1 MFLTQYLRI
10 IWARKWIVI
19 GLFVLVAAAGIT
31 TTMLLPRQYTAETSL
46 VVEMRLDPALG
57 ALAPALAAPS
67 YMATQVEILRSER
80 VASRAVK
87 ILGVERSAA
96 AVAQWREATQAKISL
111 ERYFAGVLQRGLS
124 VEPGRGGSS
133 ILNLGFTAGDPTFAQ
148 AAANAFAQAYQDVS
162 VELRVA
168 PARQSATF
176 LDDQV
181 KSLRGDL
188 ENAQARLS
196 KFQQTKG
203 IVVTDERLDQ
213 ENARF
218 NMLISQLASAQAER
232 VETETRQRNTGIETS
247 PDVLGSGAVQG
258 LKAQLAQAETKLSDI
273 SSIVGKNHPQRLQLD
288 AQIAELKRQIA
299 AETRRVAGG
308 TSTLSRGSSQK
319 VGELQ
324 TMVDQQKRQLL
335 SLRSDRDQIAVY
347 QRDVEAAQRAY
358 DAVSMRL
365 GQVNME
371 GQNSQANTRLLS
383 PAVEP
388 LEPSRP
394 RIMVGIVGSILGAL
408 AVGIL
413 AALGLELLDRRIRR
427 PEDLMVMPGVPVIGV
442 LQPAGSR
449 RPVFRRLLMIAPPS
463 PSRLALPRPGM
474 QA

>member
-1 MFLTQYLRI
+1 VFLTQYLRI

-19 GLFVLVAAAGIT
+19 GLFVLVAAAGIAT
-31 TTMLLPRQYTAETSL
+31 TLLLPRQYTAETSL

-232 VETETRQRNTGIETS
+232 VETETRQRNSGIETS

-394 RIMVGIVGSILGAL
+394 RVMVGIVGSILGAL
-408 AVGIL
+408 AAGIL
-413 AALGLELLDRRIRR
+413 AALGLELLDKRIRR

-449 RPVFRRLLMIAPPS
+449 RPVFRRMLMIAPPS

>member
-19 GLFVLVAAAGIT
+19 GLFVLVAAAGIAT
-31 TTMLLPRQYTAETSL
+31 TLLLPRQYTAETSL
-46 VVEMRLDPALG
+46 VVEVRIDPALG

-371 GQNSQANTRLLS
+371 GQNNQANTRLLS

-394 RIMVGIVGSILGAL
+394 KVVVGIVGSILGAL
-408 AVGIL
+408 AAGIL
-413 AALGLELLDRRIRR
+413 AALGLELLDKRIRR

-449 RPVFRRLLMIAPPS
+449 RPVFRRMLMIAPPS

>member
-1 MFLTQYLRI
+1 VLLSQYLRI
-10 IWARKWIVI
+10 IWARKWVVLALFIV
-19 GLFVLVAAAGIT
+19 VAAAGIAI
-31 TTMLLPRQYTAETSL
+31 TMLLPRQYTAETSL
-46 VVEMRLDPALG
+46 VVEVRIDPALG
-57 ALAPALAAPS
+57 ALAPALAAPT
-67 YMATQVEILRSER
+67 YMATQVEILKSER

-96 AVAQWREATQAKISL
+96 AVAQWREATKAKISL
-111 ERYFAGVLQRGLS
+111 ERYFAGVLQHGLT
-124 VEPGRGGSS
+124 VEPGRGSS
-133 ILNLGFTAGDPTFAQ
+133 IINLSFTAPDPIFAQ

-181 KSLRGDL
+181 KALRADL
-188 ENAQARLS
+188 EQAQARLS

-213 ENARF
+213 ENSRYNA
-218 NMLISQLASAQAER
+218 LIAQLANAQAER
-232 VETETRQRNTGIETS
+232 VETAARLRNTGGETS
-247 PDVLGSGAVQG
+247 PDVLGSPAIQG
-258 LKAQLAQAETKLSDI
+258 LKSQLATTETRLSDI
-273 SSIVGKNHPQRLQLD
+273 SSIVGKNHPQRLQLE
-288 AQIAELKRQIA
+288 AQIAELRRQLA
-299 AETRRVAGG
+299 SETRRVAGG
-308 TSTLSRGSSQK
+308 TSTVNRGSSQK
-319 VGELQ
+319 VEELQ
-324 TMVDQQKRQLL
+324 AMVDAQKRQLL

-371 GQNSQANTRLLS
+371 GQNNQANTRLLS

-394 RIMVGIVGSILGAL
+394 KIMVGIVGSLLGAL
-408 AVGIL
+408 AAGIL
-413 AALGLELLDRRIRR
+413 AALGLELLDPRIRR
-427 PEDLMVMPGVPVIGV
+427 PEDLIVMPGVPVIGV

-449 RPVFRRLLMIAPPS
+449 RPVFRRMLMIGPPTAARPALAAPGA
-463 PSRLALPRPGM
+463 RA
-474 QA
+474 

>member
-1 MFLTQYLRI
+1 VFLTQYLRI
-10 IWARKWIVI
+10 IWARKWVVLA
-19 GLFVLVAAAGIT
+19 LFVVIAAAGVT

-46 VVEMRLDPALG
+46 IVEVRIDPALG

-67 YMATQVEILRSER
+67 YMATQVEILKSER

-96 AVAQWREATQAKISL
+96 AVAQWREATKAKISL
-111 ERYFAGVLQRGLS
+111 ERYFAGVLQHGLS
-124 VEPGRGGSS
+124 VEPGRGSS
-133 ILNLGFTAGDPTFAQ
+133 IINLSFSSPDPIFAQ

-176 LDDQV
+176 LDEQV
-181 KSLRGDL
+181 KSLRADL

-218 NMLISQLASAQAER
+218 NMLIGQLATAQAEQ
-232 VETETRQRNTGIETS
+232 VETAARLRNTGGETS

-258 LKAQLAQAETKLSDI
+258 LKSQLASVETKLSDI
-273 SSIVGKNHPQRLQLD
+273 SSIVGKNHPQRIQLE
-288 AQIAELKRQIA
+288 AQIAELRRQIA

-308 TSTLSRGSSQK
+308 TSTTNRGSAQK

-324 TMVDQQKRQLL
+324 SMVDAQKRQLL

-371 GQNSQANTRLLS
+371 GQNNQANTRLLS

-394 RIMVGIVGSILGAL
+394 KIMVGIVGSLLGAL
-408 AVGIL
+408 AAGVL
-413 AALGLELLDRRIRR
+413 AALGLELLDPRIRR
-427 PEDLMVMPGVPVIGV
+427 PEDLIVMPGVPVIGV
-442 LQPAGSR
+442 LQPAGSK
-449 RPVFRRLLMIAPPS
+449 RPVFRRMLMIGAPTAARPA
-463 PSRLALPRPGM
+463 LAGPGVRS
-474 QA
+474 

>member
-19 GLFVLVAAAGIT
+19 GLFVLIAAAGIA
-31 TTMLLPRQYTAETSL
+31 TTMLMPRQYTAETSL

-394 RIMVGIVGSILGAL
+394 RVMVGIVGSILGAL
-408 AVGIL
+408 AAGIL
-413 AALGLELLDRRIRR
+413 AALGLELLDKRIRR

-449 RPVFRRLLMIAPPS
+449 RPVFRRMLMIAPPS

>member
-1 MFLTQYLRI
+1 M
-10 IWARKWIVI
+10 
-19 GLFVLVAAAGIT
+19 
-31 TTMLLPRQYTAETSL
+31 
-46 VVEMRLDPALG
+46 
-57 ALAPALAAPS
+57 
-67 YMATQVEILRSER
+67 
-80 VASRAVK
+80 
-87 ILGVERSAA
+87 
-96 AVAQWREATQAKISL
+96 
-111 ERYFAGVLQRGLS
+111 QRGLS

-218 NMLISQLASAQAER
+218 NMLIAQLASAQAER

-358 DAVSMRL
+358 DAVVDAARP
-365 GQVNME
+365 GQHGRPEQPGQHAPAEPRGRAARAFAAE
-371 GQNSQANTRLLS
+371 GHGRHRRFDPGRARGRH
-383 PAVEP
+383 PGRA
-388 LEPSRP
+388 RP
-394 RIMVGIVGSILGAL
+394 RSSSTGAS
-408 AVGIL
+408 AG
-413 AALGLELLDRRIRR
+413 RRTSWSCRAF
-427 PEDLMVMPGVPVIGV
+427 PSSAFSS
-442 LQPAGSR
+442 QPARAGRCSG
-449 RPVFRRLLMIAPPS
+449 ACS
-463 PSRLALPRPGM
+463 
-474 QA
+474 